1 MGVPVINQK
10 NKLIISNGLLWA
22 YLKENSVDL
31 FYLGNWLGSYEAN
44 KYYSLEN
51 CTEINDQGNK
61 VHLSYPDKSTREI
74 ILQKNIL
81 IDTLA
86 SVVFVPTFSNSLH
99 YRGDEN
105 LEPITRPITTT
116 EDNEYLREGYP
127 KIKTTISNNQ
137 FKLEVLF
144 DESFLWNLD
153 VPDYVYWLSQH
164 LKADFINENMLK
176 LYSTT
181 LRSLY
186 KLRMIT
192 LDGEIKAAGFPDF
205 PSLFGRDFAISA
217 MGEIYLNPIKI
228 KEEIA
233 VHLKHIG
240 TKKDIMRG
248 MQKGR
253 AVHEFN
259 YDVETMSGKYIH
271 FPSWY
276 ANDSNALLLMTIF
289 RLARLQFDFTIIN
302 DHPKTIKSLWN
313 HIAKLDSEDDG
324 LLRYKQEPGQLLIH
338 QTWRD
343 GGDEITHPNDL
354 PVDQPIAP
362 LHDQLCFIGAMKEI
376 LWYTQ
381 YNGSSPIGLS
391 QEKLKEK
398 IDAMENLIQNKY
410 WMPKLDSYAL
420 AIDKFNEQVKVVNS
434 DVCLGY
440 YYNIFSED
448 SAVKQYRAIIDPN
461 RLYDLVGLRTIS
473 KEHPSYSPR
482 KYQRGAVWPWQL
494 SLTIAGLRNYNLDMN
509 PLVDCLEVLTRD
521 KSIAEVY
528 IADEEHPTPL
538 TSCVE
543 QRWSSAIPWLALL
556 EGILGLKINYTD
568 EPTWDPVD
576 NYEKFGIE
584 KISDMY
590 INGLKTTKSF
600 VE

>member
-1 MGVPVINQK
+1 MKNQK
-10 NKLIISNGLLWA
+10 KKLIISNGLLWA

-44 KYYSLEN
+44 EYYSLEN
-51 CTEINDQGNK
+51 SSEITDQGNK
-61 VHLSYPDKSTREI
+61 VHISYPDKSSREI

-86 SVVFVPTFSNSLH
+86 NVVFAPTFSNSLL
-99 YRGDEN
+99 YRGDEH

-116 EDNEYLREGYP
+116 ENNEYLREGYP
-127 KIKTTISNNQ
+127 KIKTSISNNQ
-137 FKLEVLF
+137 FKLEVLL
-144 DESFLWNLD
+144 DETFLWDLD

-164 LKADFINENMLK
+164 LKADFTNENMSN

-186 KLRMIT
+186 KLRMMT
-192 LDGEIKAAGFPDF
+192 PDGEIKAAGFPDF

-217 MGEIYLNPIKI
+217 LGEVYLNPMKI

-240 TKKDIMRG
+240 TKKDIIRG

-253 AVHEFN
+253 AVHEYN
-259 YDVETMSGKYIH
+259 YDVETMAGKYHH

-354 PVDQPIAP
+354 PVDHPIAP

-376 LWYTQ
+376 LWYTE

-391 QEKLKEK
+391 IEKLKEK
-398 IDAMENLIQNKY
+398 IDATENLVQNKY

-440 YYNIFSED
+440 YYNIFPEE
-448 SAVKQYRAIIDPN
+448 SAVKQYRAIIDPD
-461 RLYDLVGLRTIS
+461 RLYDLVGIRTIS

-528 IADEEHPTPL
+528 IADEEQPTPL

-584 KISDMY
+584 KIADMY

-600 VE
+600 TE

>member
-1 MGVPVINQK
+1 MTDQK

-22 YLKENSVDL
+22 YLKENTVDI
-31 FYLGNWLGSYEAN
+31 FHLGNWLGSYEAN

-51 CTEINDQGNK
+51 CTEIIDQGNK
-61 VHLSYPDKSTREI
+61 VYLSYPDKSTREI

-86 SVVFVPTFSNSLH
+86 NVVFTPTFSNSLH

-105 LEPITRPITTT
+105 LEPIKRPITTT
-116 EDNEYLREGYP
+116 DNNEYLRDGYP
-127 KIKTTISNNQ
+127 KLKTSITNNQ
-137 FKLEVLF
+137 FKLTVLLE
-144 DESFLWNLD
+144 ESLLWKLD

-164 LKADFINENMLK
+164 LKMEFTNEHMSK
-176 LYSTT
+176 LYATT

-186 KLRMIT
+186 KLRMLT
-192 LDGEIKAAGFPDF
+192 PDGEIKAAGFPDF

-217 MGEIYLNPIKI
+217 LGEIYLNPMKI
-228 KEEIA
+228 KEEVA

-240 TKKDIMRG
+240 LKKDLIRG
-248 MQKGR
+248 LQKGR
-253 AVHEFN
+253 AVHEYN
-259 YDVETMSGKYIH
+259 YDVETMAGKYQH

-302 DHPKTIKSLWN
+302 EHPKTIKALWT
-313 HIAKLDSEDDG
+313 HIAKLDLENDG
-324 LLRYKQEPGQLLIH
+324 LIRYKREPGQLLIH

-343 GGDEITHPNDL
+343 GGDELKHSDDSRVNH
-354 PVDQPIAP
+354 PIAP
-362 LHDQLCFIGAMKEI
+362 LHDQLCLIGAMKEI
-376 LWYTQ
+376 YWYTQ
-381 YNGSSPIGLS
+381 YNNTSPIGLTK
-391 QEKLKEK
+391 EKLKEK
-398 IDAMENLIQNKY
+398 IDEMENLIANKY

-420 AIDKFNEQVKVVNS
+420 AIDGSGEQVKVVNS
-434 DVCLGY
+434 DVCIGY
-440 YYNIFSED
+440 YYNIFPAD
-448 SAVKQYRAIIDPN
+448 QAVKQYRAIIDPK
-461 RLYDLVGLRTIS
+461 RLYDLVGIRTIS

-509 PLVDCLEVLTRD
+509 PLVECLEVLTRD

-528 IADEEHPTPL
+528 IADEEQPTPL

-576 NYEKFGIE
+576 NFEKFGLE
-584 KISDMY
+584 KISDLY

-600 VE
+600 IE